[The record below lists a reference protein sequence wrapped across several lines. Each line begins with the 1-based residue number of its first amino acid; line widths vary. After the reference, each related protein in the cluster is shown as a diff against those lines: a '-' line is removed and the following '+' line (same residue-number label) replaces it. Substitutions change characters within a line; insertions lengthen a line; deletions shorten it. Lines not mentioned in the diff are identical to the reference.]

1 MPRVRFT
8 DSFNWDIP
16 GSNRRQTVAYKAGD
30 LFMVTTPCALAA
42 IEAGKAVRIDNEP
55 GPGEAPAEPVE
66 QAAEEPQ
73 PAEAGAEPDVAPAE
87 ADPEPEEKPRNVGR

>member
-16 GSNRRQTVAYKAGD
+16 GSNRRQTISYKPGD
-30 LFMVTTPCALAA
+30 HFLVTTPCALAA

-66 QAAEEPQ
+66 QAAEEQ
-73 PAEAGAEPDVAPAE
+73 PEAEAQAEPE
-87 ADPEPEEKPRNVGR
+87 AEPEEKPSNVRR